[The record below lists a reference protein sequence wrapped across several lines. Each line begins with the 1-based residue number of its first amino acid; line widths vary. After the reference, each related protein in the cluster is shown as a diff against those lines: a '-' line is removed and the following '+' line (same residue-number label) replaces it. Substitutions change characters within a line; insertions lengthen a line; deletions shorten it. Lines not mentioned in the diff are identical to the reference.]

1 MRSFAQ
7 EDPLLKMFGFTPQDD
22 VASVGAVLCEVIQWG
37 EPSDRGR
44 DDCEALA
51 KKLFSYGGAN
61 N

>member
-37 EPSDRGR
+37 EPSDRAR

-51 KKLFSYGGAN
+51 KKLFDYGGAN